1 MNMGIEK
8 RSIAKAIILSFVTCG
23 IYALY
28 WLYKLTDEL
37 HELAGEQTTASGGM
51 VLVYTF
57 ITCGIYS
64 IYWYYKM
71 GVTVNIAKEKRG
83 MRFDN
88 NCPIIY
94 LLLAVFC
101 LGLVSE
107 ALMQDSINDIIA
119 YDEGA
124 QA

>member
-1 MNMGIEK
+1 MDMGIEK
-8 RSIAKAIILSFVTCG
+8 RSIVKAIILSLVTCG

-28 WLYKLTDEL
+28 WVYKMTDEL

-51 VLVYTF
+51 VILYTL

-71 GVTVNIAKEKRG
+71 GVTVNLAKERRD
-83 MRFDN
+83 MRYDHN
-88 NCPIIY
+88 SPIIY

-101 LGLVSE
+101 LGLVSQ
-107 ALMQDSINDIIA
+107 ALMQDSINDIVA

-124 QA
+124 EA